1 MHLSHANRMPGKMIP
16 WNLKEL
22 SVTCVTQVFT
32 DLVRVET
39 RLYNAVNARLQ
50 AELGVGLGQF
60 EFMTIIDRVPGCRV
74 LDIAREVAITVGATS
89 KAVDRLEA
97 AGWCV
102 RSAHPQD
109 RRSSILGLT
118 EQGAALLERSRPVV
132 EAELAALTAEVP
144 ARGLDQVA
152 ATMAALRTALEQRSP
167 AATA

>member
-1 MHLSHANRMPGKMIP
+1 M
-16 WNLKEL
+16 
-22 SVTCVTQVFT
+22 TYVTQVFT

-50 AELGVGLGQF
+50 TELGLGLGQF
-60 EFMTIIDRVPGCRV
+60 EFMAIIDRVPGCRV

-109 RRSSILGLT
+109 RRSSVLGLT
-118 EQGAALLERSRPVV
+118 AEGAALLERSRPVV
-132 EAELAALTAEVP
+132 EAELAALTVGVP
-144 ARGLDQVA
+144 SGGLDQVA
-152 ATMAALRTALEQRSP
+152 ATMATLRTALERRSP
-167 AATA
+167 AGAE